1 MLPGA
6 IGRGV
11 KVNADTLAF
20 RWTTLTEM
28 DVGSLVLVGDSL
40 EAQVDDRTVYVLTTS
55 SGEPMYDRRPDG
67 EGRFVDLDPGRYGL
81 VAIDDV
87 DGNGRWTGVDPATMR
102 APEGVTVVSTDIEVR
117 AGWEVELVLPILPR
131 P

>member
-1 MLPGA
+1 MSVRSCWWEIPS
-6 IGRGV
+6 
-11 KVNADTLAF
+11 KP
-20 RWTTLTEM
+20 RWTTARCCAHH
-28 DVGSLVLVGDSL
+28 VH
-40 EAQVDDRTVYVLTTS
+40 
-55 SGEPMYDRRPDG
+55 GEPLYDRRPDE

-117 AGWEVELVLPILPR
+117 AGWEVELVR
-131 P
+131 PDSSTSLI

>member
-1 MLPGA
+1 
-6 IGRGV
+6 
-11 KVNADTLAF
+11 
-20 RWTTLTEM
+20 M
-28 DVGSLVLVGDSL
+28 DHRMVL
-40 EAQVDDRTVYVLTTS
+40 VLTTS
-55 SGEPMYDRRPDG
+55 TGEPLYDRRSDG
-67 EGRFVDLDPGRYGL
+67 EGRFLDLDPGRYGL

-87 DGNGRWTGVDPATMR
+87 DGNGRWTGVDPAAMR